1 MDRSAYLD
9 SLWALLPRAH
19 RAEFHA
25 QIMAD
30 PNNDYFRDG
39 PYDSRAGAYFEV
51 AVGSELYVDIALK
64 PISEILQGL
73 VDAGSLAADQLPDFR
88 DLIIANLQMMLND
101 LGIDYPAAPAAPAAP
116 AGGRHGYKNTRKHN
130 RKNHRSRKN
139 RKHSR
144 KGRK

>member
-9 SLWALLPRAH
+9 SLWALLPREH

-25 QIMAD
+25 KIMAD

-39 PYDSRAGAYFEV
+39 PDDSPAGRFFV
-51 AVGSELYVDIALK
+51 IAVGDPEAYAPAALE
-64 PISEILQGL
+64 PISVILQAL
-73 VDAGSLAADQLPDFR
+73 VYDGSLAADQLPDFR
-88 DLIIANLQMMLND
+88 DIIIANLQTMLND
-101 LGIDYPAAPAAPAAP
+101 LDINYPEAPAAP
-116 AGGRHGYKNTRKHN
+116 AGGRRGYKNTRKHN